1 MKTVMIDV
9 KITERIHELEQLY
22 ELRWGKPVDY
32 LALPKNISQENLCFV
47 LKKIVNSGES
57 ILVGWSKYRK

>member
-1 MKTVMIDV
+1 MKTVMIDDR
-9 KITERIHELEQLY
+9 ITERIHKFEQLY
-22 ELRWGKPVDY
+22 ELRWGKPVDF

-47 LKKIVNSGES
+47 LEKIVNSGES